1 MTEFRKDHDRKP
13 LAPGVD
19 LDADLDAG
27 LAVFFDAARREA
39 PALSA
44 DALARMTDQALA
56 VQAGF
61 GTVAAPV
68 PAARPGLLAQLAAV
82 LGGWPGMAGL
92 ATAGVAGL
100 WIGAVPPAGLVNLAV
115 DMGAV
120 TSSAEDDLYL
130 VDPLPGYTLTLNL
143 AEAQP

>member
-39 PALSA
+39 PVLSA

-56 VQAGF
+56 VQ
-61 GTVAAPV
+61 
-68 PAARPGLLAQLAAV
+68 
-82 LGGWPGMAGL
+82 GGWPGMAGL